1 LQEGVS
7 LLDQKTNILQQELR
21 HALLLGLVAEDDISD
36 DSQDGID
43 DLMVLVRSIFQSVV
57 QFRLDLLTS
66 EVLAL
71 VVRNLSQEEELQL
84 QAFPLTVG
92 NRGIHCLHQMVDLL

>member
-43 DLMVLVRSIFQSVV
+43 DLMVL
-57 QFRLDLLTS
+57 
-66 EVLAL
+66 
-71 VVRNLSQEEELQL
+71 
-84 QAFPLTVG
+84 
-92 NRGIHCLHQMVDLL
+92 M